1 MTSIVGLDLEP
12 RAMAFPPTGRHI
24 HVARVVHA
32 EDVARL
38 LAPHR
43 GSITCIGVSEK
54 SSDAAR
60 LAPLAPGAR
69 ILQLGNMQCPP
80 LDGPVDLRE
89 ML

>member
-1 MTSIVGLDLEP
+1 VTSIVGLDLEP